1 MSFRLVGIGEVLWDL
16 LPTGPQL
23 GGAPANFAYH
33 AHALGATAS
42 LVTRVG
48 NDDLGKAIL
57 ERFEQIEIAA
67 DTIQVD
73 DIAPTGTVTVALSRD
88 GSPHYIIHKHVAWD
102 HLAVTTAAI
111 DAVRAADAVCF
122 GSLAQRADM
131 SRDAIQTLVA
141 AAPAAALRVF
151 DINLRQSYFSRNV
164 IERSLRLA
172 NVLKLNDDEL
182 PILAQLFGLTGS
194 IRHQVETLT
203 RTFGLQ
209 LVALTRGA
217 AGSLLF
223 QAGEWSDCPS
233 VPTVVVDTVGAG
245 DAFTAALVL
254 GQLCRMPL
262 DVINALANEVARHV
276 CSCAGATPQLP
287 KRLSDRYSA
296 RSGALEAVS
305 GSAAAT
311 KDSRHDDNRNHNV
324 TGTQS
329 SGTRAIARE
338 TSRSLR

>member
-1 MSFRLVGIGEVLWDL
+1 MSFRLVGIGEALWDL
-16 LPTGPQL
+16 LPAGPQL

-33 AHALGATAS
+33 AHALGATAF

-57 ERFEQIEIAA
+57 ERFGQIEIA

-73 DIAPTGTVTVALSRD
+73 DDAPTGTVTVALSAN
-88 GSPHYIIHKHVAWD
+88 GIPHYIIHENVAWD
-102 HLAVTTAAI
+102 RLAVTTPAFE
-111 DAVRAADAVCF
+111 AVCAADALCF
-122 GSLAQRADM
+122 GSLAQRSDI
-131 SRDAIQTLVA
+131 SRDAIQRLVA
-141 AAPAAALRVF
+141 AAPATALRVF
-151 DINLRQSYFSRNV
+151 DINLRQNYFSRDV

-194 IRHQVETLT
+194 IRHQIETLAQ
-203 RTFGLQ
+203 TFSLH
-209 LVALTRGA
+209 LVALTRGP

-233 VPTVVVDTVGAG
+233 VPTTVVDTIGAG

-254 GQLCRMPL
+254 GRLCNMPL
-262 DVINALANEVARHV
+262 DAVNTLAQEVARHV

-287 KRLSDRYSA
+287 QHLADRY
-296 RSGALEAVS
+296 ALDTAS
-305 GSAAAT
+305 GSIAAA
-311 KDSRHDDNRNHNV
+311 KDPRHDANPNH
-324 TGTQS
+324 TTRKRS
-329 SGTRAIARE
+329 SGTRAVAGE
-338 TSRSLR
+338 TSR